1 MLGAL
6 TLDNR
11 LLVIPWPLKMD
22 RGYIF
27 TPVCFSLCE
36 HDISRS
42 YGRIRTKLGGQ
53 LWCVTRTHLLDFV
66 EDLDLETRIFSRVAL
81 RTLAL
86 RELRVVLLLLVL
98 LLLVLLLVKTK
109 PL

>member
-1 MLGAL
+1 MEKLDVQVAVRGGKTNTRWRDVLGAL

-66 EDLDLETRIFSRVAL
+66 EDLDPDTRIFKVIL
-81 RTLAL
+81 HH
-86 RELRVVLLLLVL
+86 
-98 LLLVLLLVKTK
+98 
-109 PL
+109 